1 MLFIKLILLG
11 FIAGLHAACYG
22 AYKDSPFERFK
33 IIRYFREIALATSLA
48 VIFFIFFPF
57 IYSQSFTIF
66 FLFVLAWSR
75 IITEAYKQFIRVEPQ
90 DNYLIPSQV
99 HFFRTIVQKKSL
111 RLLLALLVGLIFL
124 PIYLFAKIISNS
136 FSNSLSGLFIGALS
150 GIATALGGGYKDGSF
165 QGFILLKFFRSPFFG
180 AIGGFLLSNFT
191 NSLPLL
197 FFGSIGFERM
207 ISECYKGFLKSGYS
221 PGKFNLKTAPYPEY
235 FQKRKLLIGP
245 YVVTWVIFILLFIYE
260 YINLSF

>member
-1 MLFIKLILLG
+1 MLLG
-11 FIAGLHAACYG
+11 FLAGLHAACYG

-33 IIRYFREIALATSLA
+33 IIRYLREIALATSLA
-48 VIFFIFFPF
+48 VIFFILFPF

-66 FLFVLAWSR
+66 FLVVLAWSR
-75 IITEAYKQFIRVEPQ
+75 IITEVYKLFIRVEPQ

-99 HFFRTIVQKKSL
+99 HFFRTVVQKKSL
-111 RLLLALLVGLIFL
+111 RLLLALFAGLIL
-124 PIYLFAKIISNS
+124 LIIYLFAKVTSNL
-136 FSNSLSGLFIGALS
+136 FSNNISGLFIGALS
-150 GIATALGGGYKDGSF
+150 GIATAFGGGYKDGLF
-165 QGFILLKFFRSPFFG
+165 QGFLLLKFFRSPFFG

-197 FFGSIGFERM
+197 FFGAIGFERM

-221 PGKFNLKTAPYPEY
+221 PGKFNLKTAPHPEY
-235 FQKRKLLIGP
+235 FQKRKFLIGP
-245 YVVTWVIFILLFIYE
+245 YVVTWIVFISLFIYE